1 MSSRT
6 RATCSSRPSC
16 STNCS
21 RSVTAVPSA
30 TAIRVTPF
38 GGLTSDPRGMSVRV
52 ETTGDGLALAR
63 EVVFSPVADGAV
75 VEQTVRRLGEAI
87 GLGLIEVGER
97 LPAEAELA
105 SRLAIAPIT
114 LREALRILREAGYLE
129 TRRGRGGGTF
139 VRRSLPQQP
148 AREAR
153 RHLARLTVEELSDLM
168 DFRVAVSGAAVALAA
183 ERRTDDDVAALDG
196 LVERMA
202 ALDSFPPYR
211 RLDHR
216 FHLAVA
222 SAARSPRLVAA
233 ETAIQADLAKL
244 LRLIPESAE
253 MLHVSNEQHRELV
266 AAIRARAPSR
276 ARAVM
281 EAHVRGTGDFL
292 VGLRLGKLG

>member
-1 MSSRT
+1 MTSRVKT
-6 RATCSSRPSC
+6 DADERP
-16 STNCS
+16 
-21 RSVTAVPSA
+21 
-30 TAIRVTPF
+30 
-38 GGLTSDPRGMSVRV
+38 
-52 ETTGDGLALAR
+52 DGLALAR
-63 EVVFSPVADGAV
+63 DVVFSPVADGAL

-87 GLGLIEVGER
+87 GLGLLEVGER

-105 SRLAIAPIT
+105 SRLAIAPMT

-139 VRRSLPQQP
+139 VRRSLPQPP

-153 RHLARLTVEELSDLM
+153 RNLARLTVEELSDLS
-168 DFRVAVSGAAVALAA
+168 DYRVAVSGAAVALAA
-183 ERRTDDDVAALDG
+183 ERRTDADLASLHE
-196 LVERMA
+196 LVEQMA

-233 ETAIQADLAKL
+233 ETAVQSDLAKL

-253 MLHVSNEQHRELV
+253 MLHVSNEQHRELL
-266 AAIRARAPSR
+266 AAIRARSTSR

-281 EAHVRGTGDFL
+281 ESHVRGTGDLL

>member
-1 MSSRT
+1 M
-6 RATCSSRPSC
+6 ATKVEIAAEE
-16 STNCS
+16 
-21 RSVTAVPSA
+21 RSDS
-30 TAIRVTPF
+30 
-38 GGLTSDPRGMSVRV
+38 
-52 ETTGDGLALAR
+52 LALAR
-63 EVVFSPVADGAV
+63 EIVFSPVADGAV

-97 LPAEAELA
+97 LPPEAELA
-105 SRLAIAPIT
+105 ARLAIAPMT

-153 RHLARLTVEELSDLM
+153 RHLAHLTVEELSDLM
-168 DFRVAVSGAAVALAA
+168 DYRVAVSGAAVALAA
-183 ERRTDDDVAALDG
+183 ERRSEADLKALEG

-202 ALDSFPPYR
+202 GLDVFAPYR

-233 ETAIQADLAKL
+233 ETAIQVDLAKL
-244 LRLIPESAE
+244 LRLIPESPE
-253 MLHVSNEQHRELV
+253 MLHVSNEQHRELL
-266 AAIRARAPSR
+266 AALRDRDLAGART
-276 ARAVM
+276 VM
-281 EAHVRGTGDFL
+281 ETHIRGTGDFL

>member
-1 MSSRT
+1 M
-6 RATCSSRPSC
+6 ATQVEIDGDR
-16 STNCS
+16 
-21 RSVTAVPSA
+21 RS
-30 TAIRVTPF
+30 
-38 GGLTSDPRGMSVRV
+38 
-52 ETTGDGLALAR
+52 DGLALAR
-63 EVVFSPVADGAV
+63 EVVFSPVAEGAV

-97 LPAEAELA
+97 LPPEAELSA
-105 SRLAIAPIT
+105 RLAIAPMT

-148 AREAR
+148 AGEAR
-153 RHLARLTVEELSDLM
+153 RHLARLTVEALSDLM

-183 ERRTDDDVAALDG
+183 ERRTEDELVALEG
-196 LVERMA
+196 LVQEMA
-202 ALDSFPPYR
+202 DLDAFPPYR

-266 AAIRARAPSR
+266 AAIGDCSAAR

-281 EAHVRGTGDFL
+281 ESHVRGTGDFL

>member
-1 MSSRT
+1 MATQVEIGAESR
-6 RATCSSRPSC
+6 RDS
-16 STNCS
+16 
-21 RSVTAVPSA
+21 
-30 TAIRVTPF
+30 
-38 GGLTSDPRGMSVRV
+38 
-52 ETTGDGLALAR
+52 LALAR
-63 EVVFSPVADGAV
+63 EIVFSPVAYGAV

-97 LPAEAELA
+97 LPPEAELA
-105 SRLAIAPIT
+105 SRLAIAPMT

-168 DFRVAVSGAAVALAA
+168 DYRVAVSAAAVELAA
-183 ERRTDDDVAALDG
+183 DRRSDDDLIALEG
-196 LVERMA
+196 LVEQMA
-202 ALDSFPPYR
+202 ELDAFAPYR

-233 ETAIQADLAKL
+233 ETAIQVDLAKL

-253 MLHVSNEQHRELV
+253 MLHVSNEQHRQLL
-266 AAIRARAPSR
+266 AAIRSRNAAR

-281 EAHVRGTGDFL
+281 QAHIRGTGDFL
-292 VGLRLGKLG
+292 VGLRLGQLG

>member
-1 MSSRT
+1 MEI
-6 RATCSSRPSC
+6 A
-16 STNCS
+16 
-21 RSVTAVPSA
+21 AQ
-30 TAIRVTPF
+30 
-38 GGLTSDPRGMSVRV
+38 GRGDS
-52 ETTGDGLALAR
+52 LALAR

-97 LPAEAELA
+97 LPPEAELSA
-105 SRLAIAPIT
+105 RLAIAPMT

-153 RHLARLTVEELSDLM
+153 RNLAGLTVEELSDLM

-183 ERRTDDDVAALDG
+183 DRRTESELVALEG
-196 LVERMA
+196 LVKRMA
-202 ALDSFPPYR
+202 ELDSFPPYR

-216 FHLAVA
+216 FHLSVA

-266 AAIRARAPSR
+266 EAIRDRAGAR

>member
-1 MSSRT
+1 MASRVKT
-6 RATCSSRPSC
+6 ELESR
-16 STNCS
+16 
-21 RSVTAVPSA
+21 
-30 TAIRVTPF
+30 
-38 GGLTSDPRGMSVRV
+38 
-52 ETTGDGLALAR
+52 GDSLALAR
-63 EVVFSPVADGAV
+63 EVIFSPVADGAV

-97 LPAEAELA
+97 LPPEAELA
-105 SRLAIAPIT
+105 SRLAIAPMT

-153 RHLARLTVEELSDLM
+153 RNLARLTVEELSDLM

-183 ERRTDDDVAALDG
+183 ERRSDAELVALDG

-233 ETAIQADLAKL
+233 ETQVQADLAKL

-253 MLHVSNEQHRELV
+253 MLHVSNEQHRALLD
-266 AAIRARAPSR
+266 AIRAREATR

>member
-1 MSSRT
+1 MSM
-6 RATCSSRPSC
+6 PLE
-16 STNCS
+16 
-21 RSVTAVPSA
+21 P
-30 TAIRVTPF
+30 
-38 GGLTSDPRGMSVRV
+38 
-52 ETTGDGLALAR
+52 LALAR
-63 EVVFSPVADGAV
+63 EAILQPIGGTGL

-97 LPAEAELA
+97 LPPEAELA
-105 SRLAIAPIT
+105 SRLAIAPMT

-153 RHLARLTVEELSDLM
+153 RNLARLTVEELSDLM
-168 DFRVAVSGAAVALAA
+168 DYRVAVSGAAVGLAA
-183 ERRTDDDVAALDG
+183 ERRSDADLAALEG

-202 ALDSFPPYR
+202 ELDAFPPYR

-216 FHLAVA
+216 FHLTVA

-233 ETAIQADLAKL
+233 ETAIQVDLAKL

-253 MLHVSNEQHRELV
+253 MLHVSNEQHRELL
-266 AAIRARAPSR
+266 AAIRAGAAAQ
-276 ARAVM
+276 AREVM
-281 EAHVRGTGDFL
+281 ETHIRGTGDFL

>member
-1 MSSRT
+1 MATEVEIGRESR
-6 RATCSSRPSC
+6 
-16 STNCS
+16 
-21 RSVTAVPSA
+21 
-30 TAIRVTPF
+30 
-38 GGLTSDPRGMSVRV
+38 
-52 ETTGDGLALAR
+52 GDSLALAR
-63 EVVFSPVADGAV
+63 EIVFSPVADGAV

-97 LPAEAELA
+97 LPPEAELA
-105 SRLAIAPIT
+105 SRLAIAPMT

-153 RHLARLTVEELSDLM
+153 RHLAHLTVEELSDLM
-168 DFRVAVSGAAVALAA
+168 DYRVAVSGAAVELAA
-183 ERRTDDDVAALDG
+183 ERRSDADLVALEG
-196 LVERMA
+196 LVGRMA
-202 ALDSFPPYR
+202 ELDAFAPYR

-216 FHLAVA
+216 FHITIA

-233 ETAIQADLAKL
+233 ETAIQVDLAKL

-253 MLHVSNEQHRELV
+253 MLHVSNEQHRGLL
-266 AAIRARAPSR
+266 AALRARDATR
-276 ARAVM
+276 ARKVM
-281 EAHVRGTGDFL
+281 ETHVRGTGDFL

>member
-1 MSSRT
+1 MTSRVKT
-6 RATCSSRPSC
+6 GVEDRAD
-16 STNCS
+16 
-21 RSVTAVPSA
+21 A
-30 TAIRVTPF
+30 
-38 GGLTSDPRGMSVRV
+38 
-52 ETTGDGLALAR
+52 LALAR
-63 EVVFSPVADGAV
+63 DVVFSPVADGAL

-87 GLGLIEVGER
+87 GLGLLEVGER
-97 LPAEAELA
+97 LPPESELA
-105 SRLAIAPIT
+105 SRLAIAPMT

-153 RHLARLTVEELSDLM
+153 RNLARLTVEELSDLM

-183 ERRTDDDVAALDG
+183 ERRSDADLDALHG

-216 FHLAVA
+216 FHLAIA

-233 ETAIQADLAKL
+233 ETVIQSDLAKL

-253 MLHVSNEQHRELV
+253 MLHVSNEQHRELL
-266 AAIRARAPSR
+266 AAIRARATSR
-276 ARAVM
+276 ARSVM
-281 EAHVRGTGDFL
+281 EAHVRGTGDLL

>member
-1 MSSRT
+1 MASKVEIDGG
-6 RATCSSRPSC
+6 
-16 STNCS
+16 S
-21 RSVTAVPSA
+21 RS
-30 TAIRVTPF
+30 
-38 GGLTSDPRGMSVRV
+38 
-52 ETTGDGLALAR
+52 DGLALAR
-63 EVVFSPVADGAV
+63 DVVFSPVADGAV

-97 LPAEAELA
+97 LPPEVELA
-105 SRLAIAPIT
+105 TKLAIAPMT

-168 DFRVAVSGAAVALAA
+168 DYRVAMSGAAVALAA
-183 ERRTDDDVAALDG
+183 ERRSDTDLVALEE
-196 LVERMA
+196 LVEQMA
-202 ALDSFPPYR
+202 ELDAFAPYR

-216 FHLAVA
+216 FHIAVA

-233 ETAIQADLAKL
+233 ETAIQIDLAKL

-253 MLHVSNEQHRELV
+253 MLHVSNEQHRELL
-266 AAIRARAPSR
+266 AAIRDRSATR
-276 ARAVM
+276 ARGVM
-281 EAHVRGTGDFL
+281 QAHVRGTGDFL

>member
-1 MSSRT
+1 M
-6 RATCSSRPSC
+6 AT
-16 STNCS
+16 TVEIGGES
-21 RSVTAVPSA
+21 RSDS
-30 TAIRVTPF
+30 
-38 GGLTSDPRGMSVRV
+38 
-52 ETTGDGLALAR
+52 LALAR
-63 EVVFSPVADGAV
+63 EIVFSPVADGAV

-97 LPAEAELA
+97 LPPEAELA
-105 SRLAIAPIT
+105 ARFAIAPMT

-139 VRRSLPQQP
+139 VRRSLPLQP

-153 RHLARLTVEELSDLM
+153 RHLARLTVEELSDVM
-168 DFRVAVSGAAVALAA
+168 DYRMAVSGAAVALAA
-183 ERRTDDDVAALDG
+183 ERRSDTELVALEA

-202 ALDSFPPYR
+202 ELDSFPPYR

-253 MLHVSNEQHRELV
+253 MLHVSNLQHRELV
-266 AAIRARAPSR
+266 AAIRGRSPSR
-276 ARAVM
+276 ARAAM
-281 EAHVRGTGDFL
+281 EAHVRGTGDLL
-292 VGLRLGKLG
+292 VGLRLGKLS

>member
-1 MSSRT
+1 MASS
-6 RATCSSRPSC
+6 AK
-16 STNCS
+16 
-21 RSVTAVPSA
+21 VEVD
-30 TAIRVTPF
+30 
-38 GGLTSDPRGMSVRV
+38 GGP
-52 ETTGDGLALAR
+52 DGLALAR

-97 LPAEAELA
+97 LPPEAELA
-105 SRLAIAPIT
+105 SRLAIAPMT

-153 RHLARLTVEELSDLM
+153 RHLARLTVQELSDLM
-168 DFRVAVSGAAVALAA
+168 DYRVAVSGAAVALAA
-183 ERRTDDDVAALDG
+183 ERRTDDDLVALHG

-216 FHLAVA
+216 FHLAIA

-253 MLHVSNEQHRELV
+253 MLHVSNEQHRELLD
-266 AAIRARAPSR
+266 AIRERAAAR

-281 EAHVRGTGDFL
+281 ETHVHGTGDLL

>member
-1 MSSRT
+1 MET
-6 RATCSSRPSC
+6 
-16 STNCS
+16 
-21 RSVTAVPSA
+21 
-30 TAIRVTPF
+30 
-38 GGLTSDPRGMSVRV
+38 RV
-52 ETTGDGLALAR
+52 ESRGDGLALAR
-63 EVVFSPVADGAV
+63 EVVFSPGADGAV

-97 LPAEAELA
+97 LPPEAELA
-105 SRLAIAPIT
+105 TRLAIAPMT

-139 VRRSLPQQP
+139 VRRSLPRQP

-168 DFRVAVSGAAVALAA
+168 EFRVAVSGAAVALAA
-183 ERRTDDDVAALDG
+183 ERRSDADLVALEA

-202 ALDSFPPYR
+202 VLDSFPPYR

-216 FHLAVA
+216 FHLTVA

-253 MLHVSNEQHRELV
+253 MLHVSNEQHRELL
-266 AAIRARAPSR
+266 AAIKARAAAR

-292 VGLRLGKLG
+292 VGLRLGRLG

>member
-1 MSSRT
+1 MEIGT
-6 RATCSSRPSC
+6 D
-16 STNCS
+16 
-21 RSVTAVPSA
+21 
-30 TAIRVTPF
+30 
-38 GGLTSDPRGMSVRV
+38 G
-52 ETTGDGLALAR
+52 TGDSLALAR

-97 LPAEAELA
+97 LPPEAELA
-105 SRLAIAPIT
+105 TRLAIAPMT

-129 TRRGRGGGTF
+129 TRRGRDGGTF

-153 RHLARLTVEELSDLM
+153 RNLARLTVEELSDLM
-168 DFRVAVSGAAVALAA
+168 DYRVAVSGAAVELAA
-183 ERRTDDDVAALDG
+183 ERRSDADLVVLEG
-196 LVERMA
+196 LVEQMA
-202 ALDSFPPYR
+202 KLDAFTPYR

-216 FHLAVA
+216 FHITVA

-233 ETAIQADLAKL
+233 ETAIQGDLAKL

-253 MLHVSNEQHRELV
+253 MLHVSNDQHRELL
-266 AAIRARAPSR
+266 AAIRAGATAQ
-276 ARAVM
+276 ARGVM
-281 EAHVRGTGDFL
+281 ETHIRGTGDFL

>member
-1 MSSRT
+1 MET
-6 RATCSSRPSC
+6 
-16 STNCS
+16 
-21 RSVTAVPSA
+21 
-30 TAIRVTPF
+30 
-38 GGLTSDPRGMSVRV
+38 RV
-52 ETTGDGLALAR
+52 ESRGDGLALAR

-97 LPAEAELA
+97 LPPEAELA
-105 SRLAIAPIT
+105 TRLAIAPMT

-139 VRRSLPQQP
+139 VRRSLPRQP

-168 DFRVAVSGAAVALAA
+168 EFRVAVSGAAVALAA
-183 ERRTDDDVAALDG
+183 ERRSDADLVALEA

-202 ALDSFPPYR
+202 VLDSFPPYR

-216 FHLAVA
+216 FHLTVA

-253 MLHVSNEQHRELV
+253 MLHVSNEQHRELL
-266 AAIRARAPSR
+266 AAIKARAAAR

-292 VGLRLGKLG
+292 VGLRLGRLG

>member
-1 MSSRT
+1 MASR
-6 RATCSSRPSC
+6 AK
-16 STNCS
+16 
-21 RSVTAVPSA
+21 VEVD
-30 TAIRVTPF
+30 
-38 GGLTSDPRGMSVRV
+38 GGP
-52 ETTGDGLALAR
+52 DGLALAR

-97 LPAEAELA
+97 LPPEAELA
-105 SRLAIAPIT
+105 SRLAIAPMT

-153 RHLARLTVEELSDLM
+153 RHLARLTVQELSDLM
-168 DFRVAVSGAAVALAA
+168 DYRVAVSGAAVVLAA
-183 ERRTDDDVAALDG
+183 ERRTEADLSALHE

-216 FHLAVA
+216 FHLAIA

-233 ETAIQADLAKL
+233 ETVIQADLAKL

-253 MLHVSNEQHRELV
+253 MLHVSNEQHRDLLD
-266 AAIRARAPSR
+266 AIRGRAPGR

-281 EAHVRGTGDFL
+281 ETHVRGTGDFL
-292 VGLRLGKLG
+292 VGLRLGQLA

>member
-1 MSSRT
+1 MRT
-6 RATCSSRPSC
+6 K
-16 STNCS
+16 
-21 RSVTAVPSA
+21 
-30 TAIRVTPF
+30 
-38 GGLTSDPRGMSVRV
+38 V
-52 ETTGDGLALAR
+52 EIGTDSKGDSLALAR

-97 LPAEAELA
+97 LPPEAELA
-105 SRLAIAPIT
+105 TRLAIAPMT

-153 RHLARLTVEELSDLM
+153 RNLARLTVEELSDLM
-168 DFRVAVSGAAVALAA
+168 DYRVAVSGAAVALAA
-183 ERRTDDDVAALDG
+183 ERRTDTDLVALEG

-202 ALDSFPPYR
+202 GLDSFPPYR

-233 ETAIQADLAKL
+233 ETAIQVDLAKL

-253 MLHVSNEQHRELV
+253 MLHVSNEQHRELL
-266 AAIRARAPSR
+266 AAIRDRSATR
-276 ARAVM
+276 ARGVM
-281 EAHVRGTGDFL
+281 QAHVRGTGDLL

>member
-1 MSSRT
+1 MATKAEIRRESRND
-6 RATCSSRPSC
+6 S
-16 STNCS
+16 
-21 RSVTAVPSA
+21 
-30 TAIRVTPF
+30 
-38 GGLTSDPRGMSVRV
+38 
-52 ETTGDGLALAR
+52 LALAR
-63 EVVFSPVADGAV
+63 EIVFSPVADGAV

-97 LPAEAELA
+97 LPPEAEL
-105 SRLAIAPIT
+105 STRLSIATMT

-139 VRRSLPQQP
+139 VRRSFPQPP

-153 RHLARLTVEELSDLM
+153 RNLARLTVEELSDLM
-168 DFRVAVSGAAVALAA
+168 DYRVAVSGAAVELAA
-183 ERRTDDDVAALDG
+183 ERRSDRELVALEV

-202 ALDSFPPYR
+202 ELDAFAPYR

-233 ETAIQADLAKL
+233 ETAIQVDLAKL

-253 MLHVSNEQHRELV
+253 MLHVSNEQHRGLL
-266 AAIRARAPSR
+266 AAIRARDAAR

-281 EAHVRGTGDFL
+281 ETHIRGTGDFL

>member
-1 MSSRT
+1 METQVEIESDG
-6 RATCSSRPSC
+6 
-16 STNCS
+16 
-21 RSVTAVPSA
+21 RSDA
-30 TAIRVTPF
+30 
-38 GGLTSDPRGMSVRV
+38 
-52 ETTGDGLALAR
+52 LALAR
-63 EVVFSPVADGAV
+63 EVAFSPVADGAV

-87 GLGLIEVGER
+87 GLGLIEVGDR
-97 LPAEAELA
+97 LPPEAELA
-105 SRLAIAPIT
+105 SRLSIAPMT

-148 AREAR
+148 AGEAR

-183 ERRTDDDVAALDG
+183 ERRSSAEIAALRA

-202 ALDSFPPYR
+202 ELDSFSPYR

-253 MLHVSNEQHRELV
+253 MLHVSNEQHRELL
-266 AAIRARAPSR
+266 AAIEGRSAEE

>member
-1 MSSRT
+1 M
-6 RATCSSRPSC
+6 ATKVEIAAEA
-16 STNCS
+16 
-21 RSVTAVPSA
+21 RSDS
-30 TAIRVTPF
+30 
-38 GGLTSDPRGMSVRV
+38 
-52 ETTGDGLALAR
+52 LALAR
-63 EVVFSPVADGAV
+63 DVVFSPVADGAV

-97 LPAEAELA
+97 LPPEAELS
-105 SRLAIAPIT
+105 SRLAIAPMT

-153 RHLARLTVEELSDLM
+153 RNLARLTVEELSDLM
-168 DFRVAVSGAAVALAA
+168 DYRVAVSGAAVELAA
-183 ERRTDDDVAALDG
+183 ERRSETDLVALEG
-196 LVERMA
+196 LVRQMA
-202 ALDSFPPYR
+202 ELDAFTPYR

-216 FHLAVA
+216 FHITVA

-233 ETAIQADLAKL
+233 ETAIQVDLAKL

-253 MLHVSNEQHRELV
+253 MLHVSNEQHRELLT
-266 AAIRARAPSR
+266 AIRARDAAS
-276 ARAVM
+276 ARTVM
-281 EAHVRGTGDFL
+281 ETHIRGTGDFL

>member
-1 MSSRT
+1 MASRVKRRTDSRT
-6 RATCSSRPSC
+6 
-16 STNCS
+16 
-21 RSVTAVPSA
+21 
-30 TAIRVTPF
+30 
-38 GGLTSDPRGMSVRV
+38 
-52 ETTGDGLALAR
+52 DGLALAR

-97 LPAEAELA
+97 LPPEAELSA
-105 SRLAIAPIT
+105 RFAIAPMT

-129 TRRGRGGGTF
+129 TRRGRDGGTF

-183 ERRTDDDVAALDG
+183 DRRSDADLAGLQS

-202 ALDSFPPYR
+202 ALDSFLPYR

-233 ETAIQADLAKL
+233 ETTIQADLAKL

-253 MLHVSNEQHRELV
+253 MLHVSNEQHGELLV
-266 AAIRARAPSR
+266 AIRAGDGAR

-292 VGLRLGKLG
+292 VGLRLGKLAGRDRESPVDA

>member
-1 MSSRT
+1 MRT
-6 RATCSSRPSC
+6 K
-16 STNCS
+16 
-21 RSVTAVPSA
+21 
-30 TAIRVTPF
+30 
-38 GGLTSDPRGMSVRV
+38 V
-52 ETTGDGLALAR
+52 EIGTDSKGDSLALAR

-97 LPAEAELA
+97 LPPEAELA
-105 SRLAIAPIT
+105 TRLAIAPMT

-139 VRRSLPQQP
+139 VRRALPQQP

-153 RHLARLTVEELSDLM
+153 RNLARLTVEELSDLM
-168 DFRVAVSGAAVALAA
+168 DYRVAVSGAAVALAA
-183 ERRTDDDVAALDG
+183 ERRTDTDLVALEG

-202 ALDSFPPYR
+202 GLDSFPPYR

-222 SAARSPRLVAA
+222 SAARSPRLVMA
-233 ETAIQADLAKL
+233 ETAIQVDLAKL

-253 MLHVSNEQHRELV
+253 MLHVSNEQHRELL
-266 AAIRARAPSR
+266 AAIRDRSATR
-276 ARAVM
+276 ARGVM
-281 EAHVRGTGDFL
+281 QAHVRGTGDLL